1 MDGMMQCLCFD
12 KAVHLRVELHSV
24 NSNMF
29 LKGFQTW
36 KNQMAALESISVHI
50 WAHTGINIDEMD
62 SASNSAT
69 WRQEKVLESCCVGKL
84 MQYLFGSCIFGMYQG
99 RVRGMSGSCQGHVR
113 GMSGA
118 CQGHVRGVSGACQ
131 GRVRGVSGACQ
142 GRVRGMSI

>member
-1 MDGMMQCLCFD
+1 MQCLCFD

-99 RVRGMSGSCQGHVR
+99 RVRGMSGHVR
-113 GMSGA
+113 
-118 CQGHVRGVSGACQ
+118 V
-131 GRVRGVSGACQ
+131 VSGACQ
-142 GRVRGMSI
+142 GRVRGMSGACQGHVNITLVLHC